1 MFLFRNSY
9 FCVCNVCML
18 CLTQGLNWSCL
29 SIILF
34 KKMFKYMKWTY
45 RNAKSFFVF
54 NKINLNFVVKS
65 KKINLLDMNIIKFW

>member
-1 MFLFRNSY
+1 
-9 FCVCNVCML
+9 
-18 CLTQGLNWSCL
+18 
-29 SIILF
+29 
-34 KKMFKYMKWTY
+34 MKWTY